1 MFKYWKYILNT
12 LKSVSKYIW
21 FGKGNINNNDNNKN
35 NNSNNNNS
43 NDDDDNNIIVIII
56 IIIIIDTE
64 SIVIDVLKMIA
75 FICIDTT

>member
-1 MFKYWKYILNT
+1 MSFIM
-12 LKSVSKYIW
+12 SK
-21 FGKGNINNNDNNKN
+21 NVEHN
-35 NNSNNNNS
+35 NNNNS
-43 NDDDDNNIIVIII
+43 NDDDDNNIIVIIII